1 MLKPLNFCA
10 LLTAVAIA
18 GGPNAWAEQTKA
30 PAATKTAVTVT
41 EIVTGLQNPW
51 GLQFLPGGRYLVTER
66 PGRLRII
73 SPGGAL
79 SAPVAGVPLVMN
91 WGQGGLLD
99 VLLSP
104 DFETSG
110 TLFLSFAEP
119 RGLFKNGT
127 SVARARLVMDATSAR
142 LEDVKIIFRQEPAI
156 ASTYHFGSRLV
167 FDKSGALFVT
177 TGERATEKDSA
188 QDLAT
193 GLGKVIR
200 IMPDGSIPKDN
211 PFVGQETRRPEIWSY
226 GHRNLQG
233 AALDPASGQLWT
245 TEHAAKG
252 GDELNHPEAG
262 KNYGWPIIAWGTDY
276 DGSPIGEGL
285 TAKPGLEQPI
295 YYWNPSIGTS
305 GLAFYTGSLFKGW
318 TGNILAGGLAGG
330 VLERLVL
337 DGGKVVAVEHLL
349 TERRERIRDVRVG
362 PDSAVY
368 VLTDS
373 QQGKLLRLTPGP

>member
-10 LLTAVAIA
+10 LLASVAIA

-193 GLGKVIR
+193 DLGKVIR